1 MKDTIKHTYLA
12 ADFGGGSGRIIAGF
26 LCHGKLELEEVYRF
40 SNQGRRIIFCLL
52 ISQLLS
58 IFHFYYLSYY

>member
-1 MKDTIKHTYLA
+1 MQTINASFDY
-12 ADFGGGSGRIIAGF
+12 IIASF
-26 LCHGKLELEEVYRF
+26 VFIIKAFVFINEACVYRLRLTK
-40 SNQGRRIIFCLL
+40 QGRRIIFCLL